1 MIKTQIV
8 KENDKPVAVV
18 LDYKEYLRLK
28 EIEQDRKD
36 FYSASQVKL
45 KSKKWTSRK
54 DLKKANDLDKYV
66 SGRKKKDATLTKG
79 FEEGCETFNKSNSLL
94 SLGGIAA
101 GRKSGAGNERAF
113 VKKVVARKIAKEGR

>member
-36 FYSASQVKL
+36 YYSAVQVKM
-45 KSKKWTSRK
+45 KNKKWTNHK
-54 DLKKANDLDKYV
+54 DLKNAMGL
-66 SGRKKKDATLTKG
+66 
-79 FEEGCETFNKSNSLL
+79 
-94 SLGGIAA
+94 
-101 GRKSGAGNERAF
+101 
-113 VKKVVARKIAKEGR
+113 

>member
-36 FYSASQVKL
+36 YYSALQVKMVN
-45 KSKKWTSRK
+45 KKWTSHK
-54 DLKKANDLDKYV
+54 DLKKAIGL
-66 SGRKKKDATLTKG
+66 
-79 FEEGCETFNKSNSLL
+79 
-94 SLGGIAA
+94 
-101 GRKSGAGNERAF
+101 
-113 VKKVVARKIAKEGR
+113 